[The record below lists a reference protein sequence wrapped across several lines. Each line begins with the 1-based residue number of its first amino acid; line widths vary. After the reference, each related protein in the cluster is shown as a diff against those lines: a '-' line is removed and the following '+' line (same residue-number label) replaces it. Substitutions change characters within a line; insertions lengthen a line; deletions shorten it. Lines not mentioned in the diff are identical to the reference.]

1 MYCDHCGA
9 EVSEQSIY
17 CRTCGNKLSESVL
30 QENEHD
36 IETQTLLGS
45 TQLVV
50 DPNNV
55 SDTSIDW
62 FSRVVLFSCSITLI
76 IELILAYQ
84 TNLLG
89 SAIAALSQGI
99 KNNSIQKMGTSF
111 EITYWISIIT
121 GVATLI
127 LFLIWIYKSYEKL
140 QNFHPMSEI
149 RFSPGWA
156 VGWFFVP
163 FANLYKPFQ
172 IIRELFSKSQPSNA
186 SFAFRNGTLITSV
199 WWILF
204 LINNIM
210 SRFLDRNE
218 GRLNISSPN
227 FLKDFHS
234 HLEAVTINEVINIA
248 SVLTMSFII
257 YKISKMLSIRQSE
270 AENRDILK

>member
-9 EVSEQSIY
+9 EVSKKSIF
-17 CRTCGNKLSESVL
+17 CRHCGKQLSESIL

-36 IETQTLLGS
+36 TVTQTSRNS

-50 DPNNV
+50 DFNNV
-55 SDTSIDW
+55 SNPSIDW

-76 IELILAYQ
+76 IELILVYQ

-89 SAIAALSQGI
+89 SAIAALSRGI

-121 GVATLI
+121 GVVTLI
-127 LFLIWIYKSYEKL
+127 LFFIWIYKSYEKL

-149 RFSPGWA
+149 RFTPGWA

-186 SFAFRNGTLITSV
+186 SFAFENGTLITSV

-210 SRFLDRNE
+210 SRFLDKNE
-218 GRLNISSPN
+218 AQLNVSSPN

-234 HLEAVTINEVINIA
+234 YLEVVSINEVINIA

-257 YKISKMLSIRQSE
+257 YKISKMLSIRQV
-270 AENRDILK
+270 RLK